1 MSAPTRTPARPPQPR
16 ARARWR
22 RSRGVAL
29 MEALI
34 GVLLLSMAALAYA
47 ALQVRG
53 LTGNAS
59 AMWRSKATLLAT
71 EMADRLRANPTGV
84 AEGRYA
90 ALSSAEAPACGEASA
105 CTPAN
110 MARLDHVQWSAALAN
125 DLPQGRGVV
134 CLDATPD
141 DGQVDSP
148 ACDGAGAVFAVKVF
162 WRERGEAS
170 RLTVAVRP

>member
-1 MSAPTRTPARPPQPR
+1 MSARPPVAPR
-16 ARARWR
+16 
-22 RSRGVAL
+22 RGIAL

-47 ALQVRG
+47 ALQMRG

-59 AMWRSKATLLAT
+59 AMWRSKATLLAY

-84 AEGRYA
+84 ADGRYA
-90 ALSSAEAPACGEASA
+90 ALTAPTEAPACGANSA

-110 MARLDHVQWSAALAN
+110 MARLDHAQWSTALAN
-125 DLPQGRGVV
+125 DLPQGSGVV

-141 DGQVDSP
+141 DGVAASP
-148 ACDGAGAVFAVKVF
+148 ACDGAGTVFAVKVF
-162 WRERGEAS
+162 WSERGQPS

>member
-1 MSAPTRTPARPPQPR
+1 MSPRRPPTPR
-16 ARARWR
+16 PR
-22 RSRGVAL
+22 RGIAL

-47 ALQVRG
+47 ALQMRG

-59 AMWRSKATLLAT
+59 AMWRSKATLLAY

-84 AEGRYA
+84 ADGRYA
-90 ALSSAEAPACGEASA
+90 SLTTASEAPACGNSSA

-110 MARLDHVQWSAALAN
+110 MARLDHTQWSAALAN
-125 DLPQGRGVV
+125 DLPQGSGVV

-141 DGQVDSP
+141 DGVAAAP
-148 ACDGAGAVFAVKVF
+148 ACDGAGTVFAVKVF
-162 WRERGEAS
+162 WRERGEPS